1 MGINSVKQFLHSER
15 DYEDKL
21 KSEYERI
28 RRAKENVLK
37 LIIDSRLRFKRMA
50 FRQALEFM
58 ISEVEKEQRLINKQR
73 GVCKR
78 MLDSTVRLM
87 GAGYNKLLE
96 SMRSRKALTKHKVQF
111 VIKTLRDKDAAKKL
125 TAYNQMK
132 TRYLMTMGVGMANER
147 QLKIQLIKRL
157 TNKSH
162 NLQVMAVNGIREFL
176 NYERELDEQKRL
188 EFERQQK
195 DLDRYCKRI
204 MNTGLRFCGMAFRQA
219 YEFME
224 LDREREILLAKRQ
237 RGVIMSMLDK
247 NARLMRAGYNKLI
260 EEAKARKAHMKDRLK
275 FVLKSLVDKDAR
287 LVLSGYNQMK
297 QRWLMLNGIGMGDA
311 HMKKISFVKR

>member
-1 MGINSVKQFLHSER
+1 MGINSVKQFLRSER

-21 KSEYERI
+21 RSEFERI
-28 RRAKENVLK
+28 TRAKENVLK

-50 FRQALEFM
+50 FRQALDFT
-58 ISEVEKEQRLINKQR
+58 ISEVEKERIYVNKQR
-73 GVCKR
+73 GICKR
-78 MLDSTVRLM
+78 ILSNTIRLM
-87 GAGYNKLLE
+87 SAGYNKLLE
-96 SMRSRKALTKHKVQF
+96 DSKSRKSQARSKVKF
-111 VIKTLRDKDAAKKL
+111 IIKTLRDKDSAQKL
-125 TAYNQMK
+125 TAYNHMK
-132 TRYLMTMGVGMANER
+132 TRYLMDMGVGMANQR
-147 QLKIQLIKRL
+147 QLKIQLLKRL

-176 NYERELDEQKRL
+176 NYERDLDEQNRL

-195 DLDRYCKRI
+195 EKDRYCKRL

-219 YEFME
+219 HEFME
-224 LDREREILLAKRQ
+224 NDREREILLAKRQ
-237 RGVIMSMLDK
+237 RGVIMGMLDK

-260 EEAKARKAHMKDRLK
+260 EEAKARKAHLKDRLK

-311 HMKKISFVKR
+311 QMKKISFVKR